1 MGGKSQPDPPD
12 YSQLAGASK
21 ESAEIMARLGQ
32 QQLDFSKQQ
41 YQDML
46 PFMTGI
52 AGDQRAMMKQ
62 QMDQAQDYYRYQQD
76 TFRPLEQQMVEDARS
91 YNTDAKREQLAGQAA
106 ADAGRA
112 FATTQAASQR
122 NMASMGVNPNSGRY
136 AGANAANNLGLAA
149 TKGAAMNQTREKA
162 EMIGQA
168 RLMDAVGMGRGLVG
182 AAQGAY
188 SGALNAGNSAG
199 NNMQQPGHNYMA
211 GMGQGAST
219 IGQGQQMYLGGLG
232 NALNGQMNLYGQQ
245 QNQPNPWMQMAGMG
259 IGAFFSSKKLKT
271 KTGEVDA
278 QAVSRDVAT
287 IPVDRWQYKPGAGD
301 GGEHVGPYAEDM
313 AKRGAATPDGK
324 AIDVVSALGLNLAA
338 VKGLSQRLNKLE
350 QANG

>member
-136 AGANAANNLGLAA
+136 AGANAASNLGLAA
-149 TKGAAMNQTREKA
+149 VKGSAMNQTRDKA
-162 EMIGQA
+162 EMLGQA
-168 RLMDAVGMGRGLVG
+168 RMLDAIGLGKGLTG
-182 AAQGAY
+182 ASQGAY
-188 SGALNAGNSAG
+188 GGALNAATPPATTCSS
-199 NNMQQPGHNYMA
+199 PGRTICRA
-211 GMGQGAST
+211 WARGRAS
-219 IGQGQQMYLGGLG
+219 
-232 NALNGQMNLYGQQ
+232 
-245 QNQPNPWMQMAGMG
+245 
-259 IGAFFSSKKLKT
+259 S
-271 KTGEVDA
+271 V
-278 QAVSRDVAT
+278 
-287 IPVDRWQYKPGAGD
+287 
-301 GGEHVGPYAEDM
+301 
-313 AKRGAATPDGK
+313 RGARCTWGAWATPSTG
-324 AIDVVSALGLNLAA
+324 
-338 VKGLSQRLNKLE
+338 R
-350 QANG
+350 